1 MGFDI
6 HTWFETIVE
15 YVDPATNEQR
25 THVEK
30 SPERYT
36 HYVNSEYVS
45 PKEHKLDRMI
55 SEYGSHEI
63 ILNEEELSHIC
74 SNGNIQ
80 RSSITSTTRRM
91 NGWTLYK

>member
-6 HTWFETIVE
+6 HTWYETVIE
-15 YVDPATNEQR
+15 YVDPATNESR
-25 THVEK
+25 TYVEK
-30 SPERYT
+30 SPERI

-55 SEYGSHEI
+55 REYGAHEATVD
-63 ILNEEELSHIC
+63 EEKLEQIC
-74 SNGNIQ
+74 SSENIP
-80 RSSITSTTRRM
+80 RSSIVRTTRRM

>member
-6 HTWFETIVE
+6 HTWYETVVE
-15 YVDPATNEQR
+15 YVDPDTNEQR
-25 THVEK
+25 AHVEK

-55 SEYGSHEI
+55 REYGSHEATI
-63 ILNEEELSHIC
+63 DEEKLEQIC
-74 SNGNIQ
+74 SRENIP
-80 RSSITSTTRRM
+80 RSSIVRTTRRM